1 MFVYRANL
9 PRTLMLVAALFS
21 APAATGAF
29 AREFRAADV
38 QAENDPTFQ
47 ALRSTFQALRFMG
60 CIIAERNGGAPQLGD
75 AALIGTFV
83 PAMPFLF
90 HSSEHL
96 DRALDGPIGRKFL
109 NSFEPDGFAGHAFC
123 DSGAVAALIE
133 RIRRVE

>member
-1 MFVYRANL
+1 
-9 PRTLMLVAALFS
+9 
-21 APAATGAF
+21 
-29 AREFRAADV
+29 
-38 QAENDPTFQ
+38 
-47 ALRSTFQALRFMG
+47 
-60 CIIAERNGGAPQLGD
+60 
-75 AALIGTFV
+75 
-83 PAMPFLF
+83 MPFLF